1 MITSTL
7 DLDRGT
13 LSFAINGLDLGV
25 AVEGLVGPLYP
36 TFSLYNLDDQ
46 LTLVTPTTA
55 GLFSR
60 QFSASSLPEESHESM
75 WSSSST
81 ERVLNR

>member
-1 MITSTL
+1 MVTSTL

-13 LSFAINGLDLGV
+13 LNFAINGLDLGV

-46 LTLVTPTTA
+46 LTLVAPTAA
-55 GLFSR
+55 GLFSSE
-60 QFSASSLPEESHESM
+60 FSASSLPEGSQLSM

-81 ERVLNR
+81 KRVLNR